1 MFAEKSPLTSCRR
14 NGFTFVYSDSFIPHY
29 GTECPMTTLYGALAM
44 FPLGWALA
52 GYALVSG
59 PGSTERN
66 PW

>member
-14 NGFTFVYSDSFIPHY
+14 NGLTFAYSDSFIPYY

>member
-1 MFAEKSPLTSCRR
+1 
-14 NGFTFVYSDSFIPHY
+14 
-29 GTECPMTTLYGALAM
+29 MTTLYGALAM